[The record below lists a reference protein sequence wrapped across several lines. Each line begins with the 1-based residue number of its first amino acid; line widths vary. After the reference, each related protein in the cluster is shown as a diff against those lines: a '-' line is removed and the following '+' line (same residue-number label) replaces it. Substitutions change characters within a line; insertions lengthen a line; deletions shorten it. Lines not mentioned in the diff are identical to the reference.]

1 MITGEN
7 VLLRSWKEG
16 DLALLRNMRND
27 VSLLAQLL
35 ARPRG
40 SDENQVREWLKSF
53 SAASDSFIFILA
65 DPADDT
71 ALGFLQFKNTDFV
84 SRNTE
89 LGICLASSAQGRGI
103 GVEVLALAC
112 AYMRDTWGLGKVWL
126 KVRDDNTAAIKC
138 YEKAG
143 FKHCGKLSSHV
154 FISGAWH
161 DVALMELFLS

>member
-1 MITGEN
+1 MITGKN
-7 VLLRSWKEG
+7 VRLRSWKED
-16 DLALLRNMRND
+16 DLTLLRSMRND
-27 VSLLAQLL
+27 VSLQAQLL

-40 SDENQVREWLKSF
+40 SDESQVREWLKGF
-53 SAASDSFIFILA
+53 SGTSDSFIFILA

-103 GVEVLALAC
+103 GGEVLALAS
-112 AYMRDTWGLGKVWL
+112 AYMRDTWGLGKIWL
-126 KVRDDNTAAIKC
+126 KVRGDNTAAIKC
-138 YEKAG
+138 YENAG
-143 FKHCGKLSSHV
+143 FKRCGKLSNHV

-161 DVALMELFLS
+161 DVVLMELFLS